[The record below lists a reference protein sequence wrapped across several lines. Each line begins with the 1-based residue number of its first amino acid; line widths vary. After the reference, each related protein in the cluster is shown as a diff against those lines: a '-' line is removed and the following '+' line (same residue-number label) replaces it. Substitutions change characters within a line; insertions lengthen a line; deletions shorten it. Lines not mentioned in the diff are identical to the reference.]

1 MKFISQLL
9 ENIQIQWETPIKVE
23 VDNIGAIFSEKKRTP
38 GERAKQIDIKYHYVR
53 EMIDKGFIELE
64 FVKSEDNTADIFTN
78 NLGSELYSLHSE
90 KLLSNR

>member
-1 MKFISQLL
+1 
-9 ENIQIQWETPIKVE
+9 
-23 VDNIGAIFSEKKRTP
+23 
-38 GERAKQIDIKYHYVR
+38 
-53 EMIDKGFIELE
+53 MIDKGFIELE